1 MRKICPEEAI
11 SRPAIKPSKV
21 DFPAPDAPTI
31 ATDSP
36 WVTIK
41 FIFDKIVRGPS
52 GLVTTLLTFSITKTF
67 FLFGAIFDMKKLFFY
82 IFLLLNP
89 IIGKAQIPTIL
100 IFGDSLSAGYG
111 IDIDQAWPTLLETRL
126 ASKNLNYQV
135 VNASIS
141 GETTEGG
148 LTRIDSALNKY
159 SPKLIILELGGND
172 GLRGFPPQ
180 RIKDNL
186 SKIIKTSI
194 VKDSSV
200 LLLGIKIPPNYGSRY
215 TRDFEK
221 IYQDL
226 ALENNIQL
234 IDFFMENVALNNK
247 LMQDDG
253 IHPNEMAQ
261 PILLNNIWDT
271 LLPLI
276 Q

>member
-1 MRKICPEEAI
+1 
-11 SRPAIKPSKV
+11 
-21 DFPAPDAPTI
+21 
-31 ATDSP
+31 
-36 WVTIK
+36 
-41 FIFDKIVRGPS
+41 
-52 GLVTTLLTFSITKTF
+52 
-67 FLFGAIFDMKKLFFY
+67 MKKLFLCF
-82 IFLLLNP
+82 ILFSNP
-89 IIGKAQIPTIL
+89 MIGKAQIPIIL

-111 IDIDQAWPTLLETRL
+111 IDIDQTWPTLLEERL
-126 ASKNLNYQV
+126 ASKNLTYQV
-135 VNASIS
+135 INASIS

-148 LTRIDSALNKY
+148 LSRIDNAINKY

-200 LLLGIKIPPNYGSRY
+200 LLLGIKIPPNYGPRY
-215 TRDFEK
+215 TQDFEK

-226 ALENNIQL
+226 ALENNIPL
-234 IDFFMENVALNNK
+234 IDFFMENVALNKK

-261 PILLNNIWDT
+261 PILLQNIWDT

>member
-1 MRKICPEEAI
+1 M
-11 SRPAIKPSKV
+11 
-21 DFPAPDAPTI
+21 
-31 ATDSP
+31 
-36 WVTIK
+36 
-41 FIFDKIVRGPS
+41 
-52 GLVTTLLTFSITKTF
+52 
-67 FLFGAIFDMKKLFFY
+67 
-82 IFLLLNP
+82 
-89 IIGKAQIPTIL
+89 IGKAQIPIIL

-111 IDIDQAWPTLLETRL
+111 IDIDQAWPTLLEERL
-126 ASKNLNYQV
+126 ASKNLTYQV
-135 VNASIS
+135 INASIS

-148 LTRIDSALNKY
+148 LSRIDNAINKY

-200 LLLGIKIPPNYGSRY
+200 LLLGIKIPPNYGPRY
-215 TRDFEK
+215 TQDFEK

-226 ALENNIQL
+226 ALENNIPL
-234 IDFFMENVALNNK
+234 IDFFMENVALNKK